1 MDRIAPPRPRGDR
14 DLSRRRR
21 GRTAAPGTG
30 RRRNA
35 AIVLVVLAALVLA
48 ACKPLPPV
56 DEGPQPPSAYD
67 PGEVITAE
75 PTTFTLDPVFN
86 TPTPLVDAQ
95 RLYYRTTSATG
106 EAIGVS
112 GTVLVPEVPWSGP
125 GSRPLVTYAVGTRG
139 VGDACAP
146 SSTLANGTDYEG
158 LFITALLLKGWA
170 VAVTDYEGLGTDGL
184 HTYMVGRSQGHAV
197 LDMAR
202 AAQDVAGGG
211 VDAASPVGIW
221 GYSQGG
227 ASAGWAAQLEDTY
240 APELDVVGVVAG
252 GVPADLGAVAD
263 FVDGGPFV
271 AFALLAAL
279 GYDAAY
285 PELSLESYLNADGL
299 QLQADSEDVC
309 LVSLDGI
316 STFLGTAFR
325 TIDSYTTANPLA
337 TPAWQGRLG
346 ENRLGADAPA
356 VPVYQYH
363 AVFDE
368 IVPFDQ
374 AGDLRDAWCAQGV
387 QLTWK
392 QYWLAEHALGLV
404 EGAPSGVAYLADRF
418 AGVPAGTTC

>member
-1 MDRIAPPRPRGDR
+1 MDRTTSSRTRHDRPSTRTRHRPPAGGHRLPA
-14 DLSRRRR
+14 
-21 GRTAAPGTG
+21 TA
-30 RRRNA
+30 
-35 AIVLVVLAALVLA
+35 LVLAVLAGLVLA

-95 RLYYRTTSATG
+95 RISYRTTSASG

-112 GTVLVPEVPWSGP
+112 GTVLVPEVGWAGP
-125 GSRPLVTYAVGTRG
+125 GSRPVVSYAVGTRG

-158 LFITALLLKGWA
+158 PFITSLLLQGWA
-170 VAVTDYEGLGTDGL
+170 VAITDYEGLGTEGV

-202 AAQDVAGGG
+202 AARAVAGGE
-211 VDAASPVGIW
+211 VDAASPIGIW

-227 ASAGWAAQLEDTY
+227 ASAGWAAELADTY

-285 PELSLESYLNADGL
+285 PELDLESYLNADGL
-299 QLQADSEDVC
+299 QLQADSSDVC
-309 LVSLDGI
+309 LVSFDGI

-325 TIDSYTTANPLA
+325 SIDSYTSVNPLG
-337 TPAWQGRLG
+337 TPAWQARLD
-346 ENRLGADAPA
+346 ENRLGADAPDM
-356 VPVYQYH
+356 PVYQYH

-368 IVPFDQ
+368 IVPFGQ
-374 AGDLRDAWCAQGV
+374 AEELRDAWCARGA
-387 QLTWK
+387 QLTWR
-392 QYWLAEHALGLV
+392 QHWLAEHVLGIV
-404 EGAPSGVAYLADRF
+404 EGAPSGVAFLADRF